1 MKTVSKLLSLML
13 VLAILLT
20 LTISSAS
27 AADVVLRGM
36 HWNSSTVEHE
46 RYQKT
51 FDAFMA
57 ANPNIEIQFEWF
69 PTGFAEKL
77 VALFADGSAPDF
89 FATYVGDL
97 GQRVNAGFIQPITDR
112 FNAENYNMDDL
123 LDSAVIRYGEDIYSV
138 LAAVTPQVLFYNKNM
153 FDAAGVS
160 YPTDEWTWA
169 DMLEAAKKLTIKDG
183 DKIVQYGFQ
192 CDEYCRV
199 WLSKFWSDGGKCF
212 DNEDDPT
219 KSTFNDAIGAEA
231 AQYLLDLVQS
241 FGVAPPPGV
250 PGALGYREVFTNS
263 GVAMVLDGS
272 WMTAQYDKAEGFDL
286 GVALVPMGKVK
297 RGGWMAPTGMMMSAT
312 TKHPD
317 EVWQFLK
324 YFFGNEN
331 SIYFGGYGDT
341 GTMAGVP
348 VWRSAYTDSRWKAG
362 DISETIRRQAEGAP
376 VEMKW
381 QGYGTWFWN
390 YLNVGLQEVVMTGGD
405 PVAMLDSV
413 AARTDAE
420 VLTEIER

>member
-1 MKTVSKLLSLML
+1 MKKKLLSLML
-13 VLAILLT
+13 VLAIFLT
-20 LTISSAS
+20 LVVSTASAS
-27 AADVVLRGM
+27 EVVLRGM

-57 ANPNIEIQFEWF
+57 ANPGIEIQFEWF

-77 VALFADGSAPDF
+77 VALFADGNAPDF

-97 GQRVNAGFIQPITDR
+97 GRRVNAGFIQPITDR
-112 FNAENYNMDDL
+112 FNAANYDMNDL
-123 LDSAVIRYGEDIYSV
+123 LDSAVIRYGGEIYSV
-138 LAAVTPQVLFYNKNM
+138 LAAVTPQVLFYNKNL
-153 FDAAGVS
+153 FDAAGVA
-160 YPTDEWTWA
+160 YPTDDWKWE
-169 DMLEAAKKLTIKDG
+169 DMAEAAKKLVVKDG
-183 DKIVQYGFQ
+183 DKITQYGFQ
-192 CDEYCRV
+192 CDEYNRV

-231 AQYLLDLVQS
+231 AQYLLDLVQA
-241 FGVAPPPGV
+241 FGVAPQPGI

-286 GVALVPMGKVK
+286 GVAKVPMGKVK
-297 RGGWMAPTGMMMSAT
+297 RGGWMAPTGFMMSAT

-317 EVWQFLK
+317 EVWKFLQ
-324 YFFGNEN
+324 YLFGYEN

-348 VWRSAYTDSRWKAG
+348 VWRSAYKDPRWKAG
-362 DISETIRRQAEGAP
+362 EISETIRAQAEGAP

-381 QGYGTWFWN
+381 QGYGTWFWD
-390 YLNVGLQEVVMTGGD
+390 YLNVGLQEMVLTGGD
-405 PVAMLDSV
+405 PLTMLNDV

-420 VLTEIER
+420 VLPEIER